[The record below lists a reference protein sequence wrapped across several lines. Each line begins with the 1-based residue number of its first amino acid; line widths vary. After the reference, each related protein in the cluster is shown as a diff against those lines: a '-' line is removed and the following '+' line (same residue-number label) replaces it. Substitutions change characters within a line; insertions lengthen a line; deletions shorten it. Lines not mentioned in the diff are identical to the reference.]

1 MNNPKSK
8 IQNPKFIKRGKPM
21 PSLAQKW
28 LEQGMQQGLQ
38 QGMQQGMVREA
49 QEMVLEAIEAKFGV
63 VPRILKE
70 KIVSLSD
77 RSRLKYLLRVIMKAG
92 DIKEVEK
99 AIIN

>member
-28 LEQGMQQGLQ
+28 LEQGMQQGLQQGMQQGLQ

-77 RSRLKYLLRVIMKAG
+77 RDL
-92 DIKEVEK
+92 D
-99 AIIN
+99 